1 MGRPVTIGI
10 VTVAVGETYQNF
22 LPQWAIAVAHLATPP
37 DQITIVVDHLP
48 EHEVRM
54 LDEILGS
61 WQLLTSTT
69 KWVNNPQILANE
81 AISITDTD
89 WICKLDADDLIYPHA
104 LDTIKDCP
112 VDVCMFGIN
121 VNGKV
126 NMIPP
131 NVTAQQVLDSPDNLL
146 FAGSPFRKT
155 IWEKTPGFQDI
166 IYDDW
171 AFWRACAKAEA
182 TFQPTGTI
190 DYLYRLHENNSSTG
204 VNHAEASAEVFRR
217 EQ

>member
-1 MGRPVTIGI
+1 MSIGI
-10 VTVAVGETYQNF
+10 VTVAVGEAYQNF

-48 EHEVRM
+48 EHEIRM
-54 LDEILGS
+54 LNEILGS
-61 WQLLTSTT
+61 WQLLTTPT

-104 LDTIKDCP
+104 LDTLKDCP
-112 VDVCMFGIN
+112 ADVCMFGIN
-121 VNGKV
+121 VNGKHE
-126 NMIPP
+126 MIPP
-131 NVTAQQVLDSPDNLL
+131 AVTAQQVLDSPHNLL

-155 IWEKTPGFQDI
+155 IWEKTAGFEDV

-171 AFWRACAKAEA
+171 VFWRSCARAGA

-190 DYLYRLHENNSSTG
+190 DYLYRLHENNISTR
-204 VNHAEASAEVFRR
+204 VNHSKAYAEVFGR